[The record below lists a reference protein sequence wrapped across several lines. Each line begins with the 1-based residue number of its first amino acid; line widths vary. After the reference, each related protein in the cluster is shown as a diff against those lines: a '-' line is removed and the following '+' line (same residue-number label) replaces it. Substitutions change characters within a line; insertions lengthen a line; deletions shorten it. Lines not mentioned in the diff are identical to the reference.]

1 MPDNQQDSTAP
12 DGLGNANS
20 NSAGQDERN
29 SFDPATAFNSLRGL
43 PEFEQYVQE
52 VASRQAQSVKDK
64 RFAKLETKTDAFAE
78 QLAKFNKLKAGGL
91 SEEVAL
97 EFMQLQSDRNSAETD
112 EQQVQQVS
120 KPLAEAQPKAEGI
133 DYGQVLGA
141 MGIPEN
147 DARVTEVLREHP
159 NDFVAQMQAFANIAG
174 SQTQAPNTPN
184 PAGVLPTFNARNVS
198 QPDLQAQYQKDREAL
213 RQGDVYGLL
222 NLKMQYRQKGLDI
235 M

>member
-1 MPDNQQDSTAP
+1 MPDNQQDSTV
-12 DGLGNANS
+12 DGGLGDANP
-20 NSAGQDERN
+20 NSPSQVQPN

-52 VASRQAQSVKDK
+52 VASRQAQSVKD
-64 RFAKLETKTDAFAE
+64 RRIAKLETNQSAFAE

-97 EFMQLQSDRNSAETD
+97 EFMQLQSDRKPPEVD
-112 EQQVQQVS
+112 EPQFQQEA
-120 KPLAEAQPKAEGI
+120 KPPAGVPAKAEGI

-141 MGIPEN
+141 MGIAEN
-147 DARVTEVLREHP
+147 DARVTEVLRQHP
-159 NDFVAQMQAFANIAG
+159 NDIAAQMQAFAGLVNR
-174 SQTQAPNTPN
+174 QTQQPAPN

-198 QPDLQAQYQKDREAL
+198 QPDLQAQYQADVQKL
-213 RQGDVYGLL
+213 PQGDINGLL

-235 M
+235 I